1 VTASAQRAD
10 AIRIAPAGDAALVLE
25 FPPRIDPAINA
36 RAIALARA
44 VQQRCGTAVRD
55 AVVGYCSVTVYFD
68 PLLVD
73 SPWLEAE
80 MRAAASIVDDAPS
93 PPRPV
98 IEVPVCYEREFGPD
112 LDDVAAFAS
121 IEVDDVV
128 RAHASREY
136 RVYMVGFVPGFAY
149 MAEVDPR
156 IAAPRRSSPR
166 MKVPPGSVAIAGGQ
180 TGVYPSE
187 TPGGWNIIG
196 RTPVRPYDPQRARP
210 FLFRAGDAV
219 RFQPVARDEFER
231 LAASASDVQPPR
243 PARTIEADTRRA

>member
-1 VTASAQRAD
+1 MAFAQAVD
-10 AIRIAPAGDAALVLE
+10 SIRIAPAGDAALVLE
-25 FPPRIDPAINA
+25 LPPRIDPAINA

-73 SPWLEAE
+73 GAWLEAE
-80 MRAAASIVDDAPS
+80 MRAAASVVEDAPV
-93 PPRPV
+93 PPLAV
-98 IEVPVCYEREFGPD
+98 IDVPVCYEPDFGPD

-121 IEVDDVV
+121 IGVDDVV
-128 RAHASREY
+128 RLHASREY

-166 MKVPPGSVAIAGGQ
+166 TKVPPGSVAIAGGQ
-180 TGVYPSE
+180 TGVYPSA

-196 RTPVRPYDPQRARP
+196 RTPIRPYDPHRARP
-210 FLFRAGDAV
+210 FLFRAGDVV
-219 RFQPVARDEFER
+219 RFHPVARDQFDH
-231 LAASASDVQPPR
+231 LAAAASSTPSSPSGAIQ
-243 PARTIEADTRRA
+243 ADAPLR